1 MALLSK
7 KKEKWVLQR
16 RRALKGVL
24 IGKETTKNAH
34 ADYYYRTA
42 LDKEFKRFIKS
53 ILNDLQKNYGVLK
66 VYNTSVYNAK
76 ETKPSPSAIL
86 KVLKLYRGS
95 KLTIFLRNTEK
106 IISKWYRLTSS
117 TARKSIEKVLSDMT
131 GKAVIE
137 TIPSQSKDM
146 LFKLAIKENV
156 ELIKNVSSQ
165 CLTNI
170 ESIVYDGMTSGE
182 GWNSIEKGL
191 YHQDEIAR
199 RRVKLIARDQTA
211 KATEAIE
218 ELTQRENGIEYFMW
232 ETMRDERVSTGKGG
246 HKQLDGKIYKWGE
259 VEKYP
264 IIDSYGH
271 RGTPKQRPNCRCIPK
286 PLVILEGYKPKWDSR
301 SQSYIIE
308 KGKEKYVF

>member
-53 ILNDLQKNYGVLK
+53 ILTDLQKNYGVLK
-66 VYNTSVYNAK
+66 VYNAK

-86 KVLKLYRGS
+86 KVLKLYRGT
-95 KLTIFLRNTEK
+95 KLAIFLRNTEK

-117 TARKSIEKVLSDMT
+117 TAKKSIEKVLSDMT
-131 GKAVIE
+131 GKAVID
-137 TIPSQSKDM
+137 TIPTASKDM
-146 LFKLAIKENV
+146 LLKLAIKENV

-182 GWNSIEKGL
+182 GWADIQKGL
-191 YHQDEIAR
+191 YHQDEIAS

-218 ELTQRENGIEYFMW
+218 ELTQRENGIKYFMW
-232 ETMRDERVSTGKGG
+232 RTMEDERVRSS
-246 HKQLDGKIYKWGE
+246 HRLLDGKIYKWGDE
-259 VEKYP
+259 QNRLPVISTE
-264 IIDSYGH
+264 
-271 RGTPKQRPNCRCIPK
+271 RGREIHGYPKQAIQCRCV
-286 PLVILEGYKPKWDSR
+286 PLPLIFLEGYQPKWDSR
-301 SQSYIIE
+301 SRSYIVE
-308 KGKEKYVF
+308 KGKEKYVI

>member
-1 MALLSK
+1 MFLSK

-24 IGKETTKNAH
+24 VGKETTKNAH

-53 ILNDLQKNYGVLK
+53 ILNDLQKNYGVLR

-131 GKAVIE
+131 GKAVID
-137 TIPSQSKDM
+137 TIPTASKDM
-146 LFKLAIKENV
+146 LLKLAIKENV

-170 ESIVYDGMTSGE
+170 ESIVYDGMTNGSG
-182 GWNSIEKGL
+182 WDDIQKGL

-218 ELTQRENGIEYFMW
+218 ELTQRENGIQYFMW
-232 ETMRDERVSTGKGG
+232 RTMEDERVSTGKGG
-246 HKQLDGKIYKWGE
+246 HKQLNGKIYKWGE
-259 VEKYP
+259 NDRYP
-264 IIDSYGH
+264 VIDAYGH
-271 RGTPKQRPNCRCIPK
+271 TGTPKQRPNCRCV
-286 PLVILEGYKPKWDSR
+286 PLPLIFLEGYKPKWDSR
-301 SQSYIIE
+301 SRSYIIE
-308 KGKEKYVF
+308 KGKEKYVL